1 MGKLIINEWIKIFR
15 RPGTYVMIG
24 LVLLFILAFAGLNKY
39 EEITSE
45 PMNNSNW
52 KQELETQIKNDKQ
65 YLSEMG
71 GVNSN
76 LRMFYEREIAI
87 KEYQLENDLAPQTES
102 HVWTFVNDAQAVI
115 SFAGLFTIIIAA
127 GIVASE
133 FSWGTVKLLLIRP
146 ISRSKILLSKYLTVG
161 LFGLL
166 LLALIYFMSTLVGLL
181 LFGLPTSEVPHLA
194 YINGEVVERNIA
206 FHLIGQYLLGSI
218 DILMIATMAFMI
230 SAVFRNSSLA
240 IGISLFLFFMGG
252 TATMLL
258 AGRFEWTKYI
268 LFANTN
274 LSVYFDGV
282 PPIEGMTLSFSIII
296 LIVYFVVFHL
306 LAFSVFSK
314 RDVAA

>member
-1 MGKLIINEWIKIFR
+1 MGKLIINEWVKIFR

-24 LVLLFILAFAGLNKY
+24 LVVLFILAYAGINKY
-39 EEITSE
+39 EESHSQ
-45 PMNNSNW
+45 PMNNSSW
-52 KQELETQIKNDKQ
+52 KQELETQIEYDKQ
-65 YLSEMG
+65 SLSEMG
-71 GVNSN
+71 GINSN
-76 LRMFYEREIAI
+76 LKMFYEREIAI
-87 KEYQLENDLAPQTES
+87 KEYQLEHEIAPQTEK
-102 HVWTFVNDAQAVI
+102 HVWSFVNDAKAAI

-146 ISRSKILLSKYLTVG
+146 LSRSKILLSKYLTVV

-166 LLALIYFMSTLVGLL
+166 LLTIIYTMSSLVGLL
-181 LFGLPTSEVPHLA
+181 LFGMPSSEVPHLA
-194 YINGEVVERNIA
+194 YANGEVVERNIA
-206 FHLIGQYLLGSI
+206 LHLIGQYFLGSI

-252 TATMLL
+252 TATMVL
-258 AGRFEWTKYI
+258 ASRFEWTKYI

-282 PPIEGMTLSFSIII
+282 PPIEGMTLTFSVIM
-296 LIVYFVVFHL
+296 LVLYFVVFHL
-306 LAFSVFSK
+306 LAFSVFRK

>member
-1 MGKLIINEWIKIFR
+1 MGKLIINEWVKIFR

-24 LVLLFILAFAGLNKY
+24 MVILFILGFAGISKYGELN
-39 EEITSE
+39 TA
-45 PMNNSNW
+45 PVDNANW
-52 KQELETQIKNDKQ
+52 KENLITQIENDKQ
-65 YLSEMG
+65 TLSRNG
-71 GVNSN
+71 NTNSN
-76 LRMFYEREIAI
+76 YQMYLEREIAI
-87 KEYQLENDLAPQTES
+87 KEYQLENELAPQLEV
-102 HVWTFVNDAQAVI
+102 HVWSFVNNAQAAI
-115 SFAGLFTIIIAA
+115 SIAGLFTIIIAA

-166 LLALIYFMSTLVGLL
+166 LLMIIYTLSALVGVL
-181 LFGLPTSEVPHLA
+181 LFGLPSSEVPHLA
-194 YINGEVVERNIA
+194 YVNGEVVERNIA
-206 FHLIGQYLLGSI
+206 LHLIGQYFLGSI

-240 IGISLFLFFMGG
+240 IGISLFLFFTGG

-258 AGRFEWTKYI
+258 ASKFEWTKYF

-282 PPIEGMTLSFSIII
+282 PPIEGMTLTFSIILL
-296 LIVYFVVFHL
+296 LIYFLVFHL
-306 LAFSVFSK
+306 LAFSVFRK
-314 RDVAA
+314 RDVSA

>member
-1 MGKLIINEWIKIFR
+1 
-15 RPGTYVMIG
+15 MIG
-24 LVLLFILAFAGLNKY
+24 LVVLFILAFAGIEKY
-39 EEITSE
+39 EEGNSDPI
-45 PMNNSNW
+45 NNPNW
-52 KQELETQIKNDKQ
+52 KQELETQIGYDKQ
-65 YLSEMG
+65 ALDEMG
-71 GVNSN
+71 KTNSN
-76 LRMFYEREIAI
+76 LKMFYEREIAI
-87 KEYQLENDLAPQTES
+87 KEYQLEHELAPQNEK
-102 HVWTFVNDAQAVI
+102 HVWSFVNSAQAAI

-146 ISRSKILLSKYLTVG
+146 LSRSKILLSKYFTVG

-166 LLALIYFMSTLVGLL
+166 LLAIIYILSTLVGLL
-181 LFGLPTSEVPHLA
+181 LFGLPSSEVPHLA
-194 YINGEVVERNIA
+194 YVNGEVVERNIA
-206 FHLIGQYLLGSI
+206 LHLIGQYFLSSI

-258 AGRFEWTKYI
+258 ASRFEWTKYI

-274 LSVYFDGV
+274 LSVYFEGV
-282 PPIEGMTLSFSIII
+282 PPIEGMTLTFSIIM
-296 LIVYFVVFHL
+296 LLLYFVVFHL
-306 LAFSVFSK
+306 LAFSVFRK

>member
-1 MGKLIINEWIKIFR
+1 LSKLIINEWVKIFR

-24 LVLLFILAFAGLNKY
+24 IVVLFILAFAGINKY
-39 EEITSE
+39 EESTSE
-45 PMNNSNW
+45 PNISSNW
-52 KQELETQIKNDKQ
+52 KQELETQIENDKQ
-65 YLSEMG
+65 ALSEMG
-71 GVNSN
+71 KTNSN
-76 LRMFYEREIAI
+76 LKMFYERQIAV
-87 KEYQLENDLAPQTES
+87 KEYQLEHDMAPQRES
-102 HVWTFVNDAQAVI
+102 HVWSFVSDAQAAV

-161 LFGLL
+161 LFGLTL
-166 LLALIYFMSTLVGLL
+166 LVIIYTLSTLVGLL
-181 LFGLPTSEVPHLA
+181 LFGQPSSEVPHLA
-194 YINGEVVERNIA
+194 YVNGEVVERNIA
-206 FHLIGQYLLGSI
+206 LHLLGQYFLGSI

-240 IGISLFLFFMGG
+240 IGISLFLFFTGG

-282 PPIEGMTLSFSIII
+282 PPIEGMTLTFSVMMLII
-296 LIVYFVVFHL
+296 YFVVFHL
-306 LAFSVFSK
+306 LAFSVFRK

>member
-1 MGKLIINEWIKIFR
+1 MGKLIINEWVKIFR

-24 LVLLFILAFAGLNKY
+24 IVVLFILAFAGIGKY
-39 EEITSE
+39 EELNSE
-45 PMNNSNW
+45 PINNSNW
-52 KQELETQIKNDKQ
+52 KLDLETQIENDKQ
-65 YLSEMG
+65 ALSEMG
-71 GVNSN
+71 ETNSN
-76 LRMFYEREIAI
+76 LKMFYEREIAI
-87 KEYQLENDLAPQTES
+87 KAYQLENEMAPQTENY
-102 HVWTFVNDAQAVI
+102 VWSFVNDAQAAI

-146 ISRSKILLSKYLTVG
+146 LSRSKILLSKYLTVG

-166 LLALIYFMSTLVGLL
+166 LLAIIYTMSTLVGLL
-181 LFGLPTSEVPHLA
+181 LFGLPSNEVPHLA
-194 YINGEVVERNIA
+194 YVNGEVVERNIA
-206 FHLIGQYLLGSI
+206 FHLIGQYFLGSI

-282 PPIEGMTLSFSIII
+282 PPIEGMTLIFSVII
-296 LIVYFVVFHL
+296 LIIYFVVFHL
-306 LAFSVFSK
+306 IAFSVFSK

>member
-1 MGKLIINEWIKIFR
+1 LGNLIINEWVKIFR
-15 RPGTYVMIG
+15 RPGTYVMIAI
-24 LVLLFILAFAGLNKY
+24 VVLFILAFAGINKY
-39 EEITSE
+39 EELTSE
-45 PMNNSNW
+45 LNISSNW
-52 KQELETQIKNDKQ
+52 KQELETQIDNDKQ
-65 YLSEMG
+65 ALSEMG
-71 GVNSN
+71 KTNAN
-76 LRMFYEREIAI
+76 LKMFYERQIAI
-87 KEYQLENDLAPQTES
+87 KEYQLEQEMAPQQES
-102 HVWTFVNDAQAVI
+102 HVWSFVSDAQAAV

-146 ISRSKILLSKYLTVG
+146 ISRSKILLSKYLTVC
-161 LFGLL
+161 LFGLTL
-166 LLALIYFMSTLVGLL
+166 LVIIYTLSALVGLL
-181 LFGLPTSEVPHLA
+181 LFGQPSSEVPHLA
-194 YINGEVVERNIA
+194 YVNGEVVERNIA
-206 FHLIGQYLLGSI
+206 LHLLGQYFLGSI

-240 IGISLFLFFMGG
+240 IGISLFLFFTGG

-282 PPIEGMTLSFSIII
+282 PPIEGMTLTFSVMI
-296 LIVYFVVFHL
+296 LLIYFAVFHL
-306 LAFSVFSK
+306 FAFSVFRK